1 MKISVRVLK
10 NRPLFRNFLAA
21 NGISLLGN
29 HVFDITMPLWVWD
42 KTHSPIALSLVSIAL
57 QLPYFVMAPIT
68 GYMVDNYDNRK
79 LMIATDLSQM
89 ALLGLLL
96 ISDVTSM
103 TSLWPILIAIFACKT
118 LAIMFETVSTFHLVP
133 TLVKGEDL
141 SEANSWFFST
151 LRLMEIMG
159 PLIGGLLVTAFGFR
173 ASILINILSF
183 TATLFFVFRMKE
195 LSALLR
201 HEHSLSGSS
210 RRPSL
215 YKVASNFGRS
225 VKFVWKSPV
234 FRSLVIMMFFWN
246 LSSLTPTST
255 TVTYFFN
262 GAHHFSPADYG
273 AVMSIFG
280 LFSIVGFVA
289 SSSIYRQMSF
299 SKALSLAVVWQ
310 ASFGT
315 LAVVFSSFP
324 LLFVLFLSIARAGSA
339 VMAMGTFL
347 VRQTDVPRHQS
358 GSVNSAL
365 RMLFMSSAPIS
376 SGVQGNLIHSFGY
389 LSSLL
394 FGTVALWLTAYF
406 GRKTAAAFSEAPAPE
421 RAAA

>member
-1 MKISVRVLK
+1 
-10 NRPLFRNFLAA
+10 
-21 NGISLLGN
+21 
-29 HVFDITMPLWVWD
+29 MPLWVWD

-68 GYMVDNYDNRK
+68 GYVVDNYDNRK
-79 LMIATDLSQM
+79 LMIATDLAQM
-89 ALLGLLL
+89 ALLCLLL
-96 ISDVTSM
+96 LSDVTS
-103 TSLWPILIAIFACKT
+103 TSALWPILIAIFACKT

-173 ASILINILSF
+173 ASIFINILSF
-183 TATLFFVFRMKE
+183 TATLFFVFRMKQ
-195 LSALLR
+195 LSVLLR
-201 HEHSLSGSS
+201 KEQQHSGS
-210 RRPSL
+210 RRPSF
-215 YKVASNFGRS
+215 YKVASNFGKS
-225 VKFVWKSPV
+225 VGFVWKSPV

-246 LSSLTPTST
+246 LTSLTPTST

-262 GAHHFSPADYG
+262 GAHHFTPADYG

-289 SSSIYRQMSF
+289 SSSISRQMSF
-299 SKALSLAVVWQ
+299 SKVLFLGVVWE

-315 LAVVFSSFP
+315 MAVIFSSFP
-324 LLFVLFLSIARAGSA
+324 LLFILFLSIARAGSA

-376 SGVQGNLIHSFGY
+376 SGVQGHLIHSFGY
-389 LSSLL
+389 LSSLI
-394 FGTVALWLTAYF
+394 FGTIALWLTAYF
-406 GRKTAAAFSEAPAPE
+406 GRKTAAAYSEAPAPE
-421 RAAA
+421 KQAA